1 MRGRKRIDRLSIIHP
16 TVRFFWGLGL
26 LLCLV
31 FADDWRPRA
40 ALTALALVL
49 ALLAGKRVSFGYLA
63 FLVGSVIVFNLLLPV
78 GRVWF
83 SLGPVPIT
91 EGAFFLGLGKGL
103 TFAGLVYVSLASV
116 SRELSLP
123 GRFGALWGRTF
134 SWYERLMDARAAIRP
149 RALLLSIDRLLE
161 RLYPTRTA
169 PTQSE
174 ERERPAPARTTPL
187 GWTLA
192 VTTLTASAAASI
204 FWR

>member
-1 MRGRKRIDRLSIIHP
+1 MRRRERSPDRLAGIHP

-31 FADDWRPRA
+31 FADGWAPRA
-40 ALTALALVL
+40 ALTGLGLVL
-49 ALLAGKRVSFGYLA
+49 ALLSGKRISFGYFT
-63 FLVGSVIVFNLLLPV
+63 FLVASVVAFNLFLPV

-103 TFAGLVYVSLASV
+103 TFAGLVFYSLASV
-116 SRELSLP
+116 SRHLSLP

-134 SWYERLMDARAAIRP
+134 SWYEQLMDQRAELKP
-149 RALLLSIDRLLE
+149 RALLLSVDRLLE

-169 PTQSE
+169 RRE
-174 ERERPAPARTTPL
+174 ETPETSALARTTTA
-187 GWTLA
+187 GWLLVGVTLA
-192 VTTLTASAAASI
+192 GALSASVL
-204 FWR
+204 WR